1 MNCRMDFSIYED
13 NSKSIKEKI
22 SCLELKQA
30 IIISYL
36 QSNISDSFKDG
47 LRYEL
52 DLVNDAKTSFQSKI

>member
-22 SCLELKQA
+22 SFLELKQA

-52 DLVNDAKTSFQSKI
+52 ELVNDAKTSFQSKI